1 MFSRNRCR
9 LLRVAFSTVAILLC
23 SGAHAQ
29 NPESSTSTLKVMIS
43 TNTHTVRIKDVL
55 SVRVDIANQGN
66 APMYIPTKL
75 ELGGPCGANFGLALH
90 LFFAD
95 GKPANP
101 AVRGCGGS
109 LICPIGDARP
119 PLSEIFPR
127 LSRVWLVLEP
137 GRSYGGEVIFYP
149 PLNVKPGK
157 YLLKGSYWGNRLAD
171 PFECYQNEIAQLPV
185 KPWTGN
191 VDTNSIPIKVLKPA
205 KSSDQ
210 K

>member
-1 MFSRNRCR
+1 MVSRNRCR
-9 LLRVAFSTVAILLC
+9 LLRVAFSIVAILLC
-23 SGAHAQ
+23 PGAYAQ
-29 NPESSTSTLKVMIS
+29 NPESSAPTLKVTIS
-43 TNTHTVRIKDVL
+43 TNTHNVRIKDVL

-75 ELGGPCGANFGLALH
+75 ELGGPCGANFGLALR
-90 LFFAD
+90 LFLAD
-95 GKPANP
+95 GKAPNP
-101 AVRGCGGS
+101 AVGGCGGS

-119 PLSEIFPR
+119 PLSDIFPR

-137 GRSYGGEVIFYP
+137 GRSYGGEVMFYT

-185 KPWTGN
+185 KLWTGK
-191 VDTNSIPIKVLKPA
+191 VDTNSIPVKILKTS
-205 KSSDQ
+205 KIQ
-210 K
+210 